1 VLLGLDSALAEAQR
15 QQAPQAARGS
25 ALAAQPLLTAAPS
38 PAGTHYAAA
47 SSSSSSQT
55 RAPAQ
60 RARGLI
66 TNVGAAAPPPP
77 FTPLALGSVVASLSG
92 LSKHMPGRG
101 GVHKSDGALWV
112 SLCIYVC
119 VFVRVCV
126 YLCVCVCVCV

>member
-1 VLLGLDSALAEAQR
+1 MLPASPFNR
-15 QQAPQAARGS
+15 
-25 ALAAQPLLTAAPS
+25 AAPS
-38 PAGTHYAAA
+38 PSPRQAREA

-112 SLCIYVC
+112 SLCI
-119 VFVRVCV
+119 
-126 YLCVCVCVCV
+126 